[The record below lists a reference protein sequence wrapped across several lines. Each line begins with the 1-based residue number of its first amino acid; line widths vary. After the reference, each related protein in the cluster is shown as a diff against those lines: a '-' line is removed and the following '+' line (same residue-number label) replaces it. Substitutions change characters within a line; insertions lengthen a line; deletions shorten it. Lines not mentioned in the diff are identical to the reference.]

1 MRVCRKKEREEKAFF
16 PFLHPSFLLTQC
28 PAAGGGG
35 GGTNKKP
42 VSRAGEM
49 FPPSFPPF
57 RRRRQFAFCCH
68 VGTDWG
74 KRGGREDKENGGGE
88 GRMTRRE
95 IPLPHILFTR
105 FSDRELRDLEAS
117 RCLVCLGSFK
127 DRLRYSHL
135 SDRSVLA
142 IIGRDLYLVLFPSDA
157 AKNL

>member
-16 PFLHPSFLLTQC
+16 PFLHPFFLLTQC

-49 FPPSFPPF
+49 FPPSFPHSAAGANLPF
-57 RRRRQFAFCCH
+57 VAMSGQI
-68 VGTDWG
+68 GG
-74 KRGGREDKENGGGE
+74 EEEGGREDKENGGGK

-105 FSDRELRDLEAS
+105 FSDRELSDLEAS
-117 RCLVCLGSFK
+117 RCLVCLG
-127 DRLRYSHL
+127 
-135 SDRSVLA
+135 
-142 IIGRDLYLVLFPSDA
+142 
-157 AKNL
+157 